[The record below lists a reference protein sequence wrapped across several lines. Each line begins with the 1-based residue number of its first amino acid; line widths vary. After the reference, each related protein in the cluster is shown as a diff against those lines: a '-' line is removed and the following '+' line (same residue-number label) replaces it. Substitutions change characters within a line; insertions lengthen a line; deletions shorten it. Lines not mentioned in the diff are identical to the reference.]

1 MIDMTRYPLLN
12 DFDLFDDVFGVPM
25 FSNDRIMRTDVE
37 ESEDHYT
44 LKMDLPG
51 YQKEDVSVSL
61 NRGNLTISAK
71 RNTSK
76 DEKDDR
82 GNILRQERF
91 TGNCSRTFSVSTAV
105 KDTDIHASFKDGILT
120 VTVPKVEQ
128 KQELPEHNYIT
139 IE

>member
-1 MIDMTRYPLLN
+1 MTRYPLLN

-25 FSNDRIMRTDVE
+25 FSSDRIMRTDVE
-37 ESEDHYT
+37 ESDDHYT

-51 YQKEDVSVSL
+51 YQKEDVSISL

-91 TGNCSRTFSVSTAV
+91 TGNCSRTFSVGTDV

-128 KQELPEHNYIT
+128 KKELPEHNYIT

>member
-1 MIDMTRYPLLN
+1 MTRYPLLN

-51 YQKEDVSVSL
+51 YQKEDVTVSL

-91 TGNCSRTFSVSTAV
+91 TGNCSRTFSVGTDV

-128 KQELPEHNYIT
+128 KKELPEHNYIT

>member
-1 MIDMTRYPLLN
+1 MTRYPLLN

-25 FSNDRIMRTDVE
+25 FSSDRIMRTDVE
-37 ESEDHYT
+37 ESDDHYT

-51 YQKEDVSVSL
+51 YQKEDVTVSL

-91 TGNCSRTFSVSTAV
+91 TGNCSRTFSVGTDV
-105 KDTDIHASFKDGILT
+105 KDTDIYASFKDGILT

-128 KQELPEHNYIT
+128 KKELPEHNYIT

>member
-1 MIDMTRYPLLN
+1 MTRYPLLN

-25 FSNDRIMRTDVE
+25 FSSDRIMRTDVE
-37 ESEDHYT
+37 ESDDHYT

-51 YQKEDVSVSL
+51 YQKEDVTVSL

-76 DEKDDR
+76 DEKDDH

-91 TGNCSRTFSVSTAV
+91 TGNCSRTFSVGTDV

-128 KQELPEHNYIT
+128 KKELPEHNYIT

>member
-1 MIDMTRYPLLN
+1 MTRYPLLN

-25 FSNDRIMRTDVE
+25 FSSDRIMRTDVE

-51 YQKEDVSVSL
+51 YQKEDVSISL

-76 DEKDDR
+76 DEKDDK

-91 TGNCSRTFSVSTAV
+91 TGNCSRTFSIGKDV

-120 VTVPKVEQ
+120 ITVPKQQQ
-128 KQELPEHNYIT
+128 KKELPEHNYIA

>member
-1 MIDMTRYPLLN
+1 MTRYPLLN

-51 YQKEDVSVSL
+51 YQKEDVTVSL

-71 RNTSK
+71 HNTSK

-91 TGNCSRTFSVSTAV
+91 TGNCSRTFSVGTDV

-128 KQELPEHNYIT
+128 KKELPEHNYIT

>member
-1 MIDMTRYPLLN
+1 MTRYPLLN

-25 FSNDRIMRTDVE
+25 FSSDRIMRTDVE
-37 ESEDHYT
+37 ESDDHYT

-51 YQKEDVSVSL
+51 YQKEDVTVSL

-91 TGNCSRTFSVSTAV
+91 TGKCSRTFSVGTDV

-128 KQELPEHNYIT
+128 KKELPEHNYIT

>member
-1 MIDMTRYPLLN
+1 MTRYPLLN

-51 YQKEDVSVSL
+51 YQKEDVSISL

-71 RNTSK
+71 RNPSK
-76 DEKDDR
+76 DEKDEQ

-91 TGNCSRTFSVSTAV
+91 TGNCSRTFSIGKDV

-120 VTVPKVEQ
+120 ITVPKQQQ
-128 KQELPEHNYIT
+128 KKELPEHNYIT

>member
-1 MIDMTRYPLLN
+1 MTRYPLLN

-51 YQKEDVSVSL
+51 YQKEDVSISL

-76 DEKDDR
+76 DEKDEQ

-91 TGNCSRTFSVSTAV
+91 TGNCSRTFTVGTGV
-105 KDTDIHASFKDGILT
+105 KETDIHASFKDGILT
-120 VTVPKVEQ
+120 ITVPKEQ
-128 KQELPEHNYIT
+128 KKELPEHNYIA
-139 IE
+139 ID

>member
-1 MIDMTRYPLLN
+1 MTKYPLLN

-25 FSNDRIMRTDVE
+25 FSSDRIMRTDVE
-37 ESEDHYT
+37 ESDDHYT

-51 YQKEDVSVSL
+51 YQKEDVTVSL

-91 TGNCSRTFSVSTAV
+91 TGNCSRTFSVGTDV

-128 KQELPEHNYIT
+128 KKELPEHNYIT

>member
-1 MIDMTRYPLLN
+1 MTRYPLLN

-25 FSNDRIMRTDVE
+25 FSSDRIMRTDVE
-37 ESEDHYT
+37 ESDDHYT

-51 YQKEDVSVSL
+51 YQKEDVTVSL

-91 TGNCSRTFSVSTAV
+91 TGNCSRTFSVGTDV

-128 KQELPEHNYIT
+128 KKELMEHNYIT

>member
-1 MIDMTRYPLLN
+1 MTRYPLLN

-51 YQKEDVSVSL
+51 YQKEDVSISL

-76 DEKDDR
+76 DEKDDK

-91 TGNCSRTFSVSTAV
+91 TGNCSRTFSIGKDV

-120 VTVPKVEQ
+120 ITVPKQQQ
-128 KQELPEHNYIT
+128 KKELPEHNYIA

>member
-1 MIDMTRYPLLN
+1 MTRYPLLN

-25 FSNDRIMRTDVE
+25 FSSDRIMRTDVE
-37 ESEDHYT
+37 ESDDHYT

-51 YQKEDVSVSL
+51 YQKEDVTVSL

-91 TGNCSRTFSVSTAV
+91 TGNCSRTFSVGTDV
-105 KDTDIHASFKDGILT
+105 KDTDIHASFKDGIMT

-128 KQELPEHNYIT
+128 KKELPEHNYIT

>member
-1 MIDMTRYPLLN
+1 MTRYPLLN

-25 FSNDRIMRTDVE
+25 FSSDRIMRTDVE
-37 ESEDHYT
+37 ESDDHYT

-51 YQKEDVSVSL
+51 YQKEDVTVSL

-91 TGNCSRTFSVSTAV
+91 TGNCSRTFSVGTDV
-105 KDTDIHASFKDGILT
+105 KDTDILASFKDGILT

-128 KQELPEHNYIT
+128 KKELPEHNYIT

>member
-1 MIDMTRYPLLN
+1 MTRYPLLN

-25 FSNDRIMRTDVE
+25 FSSDRIMRTDVE
-37 ESEDHYT
+37 ESDDHYT

-51 YQKEDVSVSL
+51 YQKEDVSISL

-76 DEKDDR
+76 DEKDER

-91 TGNCSRTFSVSTAV
+91 TGNCSRTFSIGKDV

-120 VTVPKVEQ
+120 ITVPKQQQ
-128 KQELPEHNYIT
+128 KKELPEHNYIT

>member
-1 MIDMTRYPLLN
+1 MTRYPLLN

-25 FSNDRIMRTDVE
+25 FSSDRIMRTDVE
-37 ESEDHYT
+37 ESDDHYT

-51 YQKEDVSVSL
+51 YQKEDVTVSL

-91 TGNCSRTFSVSTAV
+91 TGNCSRTFSVGTDV

-120 VTVPKVEQ
+120 VSVPKVEQ
-128 KQELPEHNYIT
+128 KKELPEHNYIT

>member
-1 MIDMTRYPLLN
+1 MTKYPLLN

-51 YQKEDVSVSL
+51 YQKEDVSISL

-76 DEKDDR
+76 DEKDEQ

-91 TGNCSRTFSVSTAV
+91 TGNCSRTFSIGKDV

-120 VTVPKVEQ
+120 ITVPKPQQ
-128 KQELPEHNYIT
+128 KKELPEHNYIT

>member
-1 MIDMTRYPLLN
+1 MTRYPLLN

-25 FSNDRIMRTDVE
+25 FSSDRIMRTDVE
-37 ESEDHYT
+37 ESDDHYT

-51 YQKEDVSVSL
+51 YQKEDVTISL

-91 TGNCSRTFSVSTAV
+91 TGNCSRTFSVGTDV

-128 KQELPEHNYIT
+128 KKELPEHNYIT

>member
-1 MIDMTRYPLLN
+1 MTRYPLLN

-25 FSNDRIMRTDVE
+25 FSSDRIMRTDVE
-37 ESEDHYT
+37 ESDDHYT

-51 YQKEDVSVSL
+51 YQKEDVTVSL

-82 GNILRQERF
+82 GNILREERF
-91 TGNCSRTFSVSTAV
+91 TGNCSRTFSVGTDV

>member
-1 MIDMTRYPLLN
+1 MTRYPLLN

-25 FSNDRIMRTDVE
+25 FSSDRIMRTDVE
-37 ESEDHYT
+37 ESDDHYT

-51 YQKEDVSVSL
+51 YQKEDVTVSL

-91 TGNCSRTFSVSTAV
+91 TGNCSRTFSVGTDV
-105 KDTDIHASFKDGILT
+105 KDTDIHAFFKDGILT

-128 KQELPEHNYIT
+128 KKELPEHNYIT

>member
-1 MIDMTRYPLLN
+1 MTRYPLLN

-25 FSNDRIMRTDVE
+25 FSSDRIMRTDVE
-37 ESEDHYT
+37 ESDDHYT

-51 YQKEDVSVSL
+51 YQKEDVTVSL

-91 TGNCSRTFSVSTAV
+91 TGNCSRTFSVGTDV
-105 KDTDIHASFKDGILT
+105 KVTDIHASFKDGILT

-128 KQELPEHNYIT
+128 KKELPEHNYIT

>member
-1 MIDMTRYPLLN
+1 MTRYPLLN

-25 FSNDRIMRTDVE
+25 FSSDRIMRTDVE
-37 ESEDHYT
+37 ESDDHYT

-51 YQKEDVSVSL
+51 YQKEDVTVSL

-76 DEKDDR
+76 DERDDR

-91 TGNCSRTFSVSTAV
+91 TGNCSRTFSVGTDV

-128 KQELPEHNYIT
+128 KKELPEHNYIT

>member
-1 MIDMTRYPLLN
+1 MTRYPLLN

-25 FSNDRIMRTDVE
+25 FSSDRIMRTDVE
-37 ESEDHYT
+37 ESDDHYT

-51 YQKEDVSVSL
+51 YQKEDVTVSL

-71 RNTSK
+71 HNTSK

-91 TGNCSRTFSVSTAV
+91 TGNCSITFSVGTDV

-128 KQELPEHNYIT
+128 KKELPEHNYIT

>member
-1 MIDMTRYPLLN
+1 MTRYPLLN

>member
-1 MIDMTRYPLLN
+1 MTRYPLLN

-25 FSNDRIMRTDVE
+25 FSSDRIMRTDVE

-51 YQKEDVSVSL
+51 YQKEDVTVSL

-76 DEKDDR
+76 DEKDEQ

-91 TGNCSRTFSVSTAV
+91 TGNCSRTFSIGKDV

-128 KQELPEHNYIT
+128 KKELPEHNYIT

>member
-1 MIDMTRYPLLN
+1 MTRYPLLN

-25 FSNDRIMRTDVE
+25 FSSDRIMRTDVE
-37 ESEDHYT
+37 ESDDHYT

-51 YQKEDVSVSL
+51 YQKEDVTVSL

-91 TGNCSRTFSVSTAV
+91 TGNCSRTFSVGTDV

-120 VTVPKVEQ
+120 VTVPKMEQ
-128 KQELPEHNYIT
+128 KKELPEHNYIT

>member
-1 MIDMTRYPLLN
+1 MTRYPLLN

-37 ESEDHYT
+37 ESDDHYT

-51 YQKEDVSVSL
+51 YQKEDVTVSL

-91 TGNCSRTFSVSTAV
+91 TGNCSRTFSVGTDV

-128 KQELPEHNYIT
+128 KKELPEHNYIT

>member
-1 MIDMTRYPLLN
+1 MTRYPLLN

-25 FSNDRIMRTDVE
+25 FNTDRIMRTDVE
-37 ESEDHYT
+37 ESDDHYT

-51 YQKEDVSVSL
+51 YQKEDVTVSL

-91 TGNCSRTFSVSTAV
+91 TGNCSRTFSVGTDV

-128 KQELPEHNYIT
+128 KKELPEHNYIT

>member
-1 MIDMTRYPLLN
+1 MTRYPLLN

-25 FSNDRIMRTDVE
+25 FSSDRIMRTDVE

-51 YQKEDVSVSL
+51 YQKEDVSISL

-76 DEKDDR
+76 DEKDDK

-91 TGNCSRTFSVSTAV
+91 TGNCSRTFSIGKDV

-120 VTVPKVEQ
+120 ITVPKQQQ
-128 KQELPEHNYIT
+128 KEELPEHNYIA

>member
-1 MIDMTRYPLLN
+1 MTRYPLLN

-51 YQKEDVSVSL
+51 YQKEDVSISL

-76 DEKDDR
+76 DEKDEQ

-91 TGNCSRTFSVSTAV
+91 TGNCSRTFSIGKDV
-105 KDTDIHASFKDGILT
+105 KDADIHASFKDGILT
-120 VTVPKVEQ
+120 ITVPKQQQ
-128 KQELPEHNYIT
+128 KKELPEHNYIT

>member
-1 MIDMTRYPLLN
+1 MTRYPLLN

-25 FSNDRIMRTDVE
+25 FSSDRIMRTDVE
-37 ESEDHYT
+37 ESDDHYT

-51 YQKEDVSVSL
+51 YQKEDVTVSL
-61 NRGNLTISAK
+61 NKGNLTISAK

-91 TGNCSRTFSVSTAV
+91 TGNCSRTFSVGTDV

-128 KQELPEHNYIT
+128 KKELPEHNYIT

>member
-1 MIDMTRYPLLN
+1 MTRYPLLN

-120 VTVPKVEQ
+120 VTVPKVER

>member
-1 MIDMTRYPLLN
+1 MTRYPLLN

-51 YQKEDVSVSL
+51 YQKEDVSISL

-76 DEKDDR
+76 DEKDEQ

-91 TGNCSRTFSVSTAV
+91 TGNCSRTFSIGKDV
-105 KDTDIHASFKDGILT
+105 KDTDIHASFKYGILT
-120 VTVPKVEQ
+120 ITVPKQQQ
-128 KQELPEHNYIT
+128 KKELPEHNYIT

>member
-1 MIDMTRYPLLN
+1 MTRYPLLN

-25 FSNDRIMRTDVE
+25 FSSDRIMRTDVE
-37 ESEDHYT
+37 ESDDHYT

-51 YQKEDVSVSL
+51 YQKEDVTVSL

-91 TGNCSRTFSVSTAV
+91 TGNCSRTFSVGTDV
-105 KDTDIHASFKDGILT
+105 KYTDIHASFKDGILT

-128 KQELPEHNYIT
+128 KKELPEHNYIT

>member
-1 MIDMTRYPLLN
+1 MTRYPLLN

-25 FSNDRIMRTDVE
+25 FSSDRIMRTDVE
-37 ESEDHYT
+37 ESDDHYT

-51 YQKEDVSVSL
+51 YQKEDVTVSL

-91 TGNCSRTFSVSTAV
+91 TGNCSRTFSFGTDV

-128 KQELPEHNYIT
+128 KKELPEHNYIT

>member
-1 MIDMTRYPLLN
+1 MTRYPLLN

-25 FSNDRIMRTDVE
+25 FSSDRIMRTDVE
-37 ESEDHYT
+37 ESDDHYT

-51 YQKEDVSVSL
+51 YQKEDVTVSL

-91 TGNCSRTFSVSTAV
+91 TGNCSRTFSVGTDV

-120 VTVPKVEQ
+120 ITVPKQQQ
-128 KQELPEHNYIT
+128 KKELPEHNYIT

>member
-1 MIDMTRYPLLN
+1 MTRYPLLN

-25 FSNDRIMRTDVE
+25 FSSDRIMRTDVE
-37 ESEDHYT
+37 ESDDHYT

-51 YQKEDVSVSL
+51 YQKEDVTVSL

-91 TGNCSRTFSVSTAV
+91 TGNCSRTFSVGTDV

-128 KQELPEHNYIT
+128 KKELPEHNYIT